1 MRIDPSAREDGGAKR
16 EENMKKLSVIL
27 ASLVLALGLVFAAAC
42 KEEQLEGTYTFE
54 SLTYTGEDG
63 TSVTLRAGDSW
74 LLAALTEDTFTF
86 ELRED
91 GTATFTVK
99 LVLTVTI
106 DLLWE
111 ESEEEGYIDITLDG
125 ATEKFPCDG
134 TTIGYTYEGASVTM
148 KKK

>member
-1 MRIDPSAREDGGAKR
+1 
-16 EENMKKLSVIL
+16 MKKLSVIL

-42 KEEQLEGTYTFE
+42 KEEGEQPLEGTYTFE

-63 TSVTLRAGDSW
+63 TSVTLRAGQNW
-74 LLAALTEDTFTF
+74 LVVALTEDTFTF

-99 LVLTVTI
+99 LVLTVTM
-106 DLLWE
+106 DLKWE
-111 ESEEEGYIDITLDG
+111 ESEEEGYIDITFDG

-134 TTIGYTYEGASVTM
+134 TTIGYTYHDASFGDASVTM

>member
-1 MRIDPSAREDGGAKR
+1 MPRRAKKR
-16 EENMKKLSVIL
+16 AKKSSPLR
-27 ASLVLALGLVFAAAC
+27 A
-42 KEEQLEGTYTFE
+42 TYTFE

-63 TSVTLRAGDSW
+63 TSVTLRAGQNW
-74 LLAALTEDTFTF
+74 LVVALTEDTFTF

-99 LVLTVTI
+99 LVLIVTM
-106 DLLWE
+106 DLKWE
-111 ESEEEGYIDITLDG
+111 ESEAEGYIDITFDG

-134 TTIGYTYEGASVTM
+134 TTISYTYHDASFGDASVTM

>member
-1 MRIDPSAREDGGAKR
+1 
-16 EENMKKLSVIL
+16 MKKLSVIL

-42 KEEQLEGTYTFE
+42 QEEGAKEQPLEGTYTFE

-63 TSVTLRAGDSW
+63 TSVTLRAGENW
-74 LLAALTEDTFTF
+74 LVAALTEDTFTF

-99 LVLTVTI
+99 LGLTLTM
-106 DLLWE
+106 DLKWE
-111 ESEEEGYIDITLDG
+111 ASEEDGYIDITFDG
-125 ATEKFPCDG
+125 ATEQFPCDG
-134 TTIGYTYEGASVTM
+134 TTISYTYHDASLGDASVTM

>member
-1 MRIDPSAREDGGAKR
+1 
-16 EENMKKLSVIL
+16 MKKLSVIL
-27 ASLVLALGLVFAAAC
+27 AWLVLALGLVFAASC
-42 KEEQLEGTYTFE
+42 KEEGEKEQPLEGTYTFE

-63 TSVTLRAGDSW
+63 TSVTLRAGQNW
-74 LLAALTEDTFTF
+74 LVVALTEDTFTF

-99 LVLTVTI
+99 LGLTLTM
-106 DLLWE
+106 DLKWE
-111 ESEEEGYIDITLDG
+111 ASEAEGYIDITFDG

-134 TTIGYTYEGASVTM
+134 TTIGYTYHDASFGDASVTM

>member
-1 MRIDPSAREDGGAKR
+1 
-16 EENMKKLSVIL
+16 MKKLSVIL
-27 ASLVLALGLVFAAAC
+27 ATLVLALGLVFAAAC
-42 KEEQLEGTYTFE
+42 KEEGAKEQPLEGTYTFE
-54 SLTYTGEDG
+54 SLTYMGEGG
-63 TSVTLRAGDSW
+63 TSVTLRAGENW

-91 GTATFTVK
+91 GTATFTAKAVFI
-99 LVLTVTI
+99 VTI

-125 ATEKFPCDG
+125 EMEQFPCDG
-134 TTIGYTYEGASVTM
+134 TTIGYTYHDASFGDVSVTM

>member
-1 MRIDPSAREDGGAKR
+1 
-16 EENMKKLSVIL
+16 MKKLSVIL
-27 ASLVLALGLVFAAAC
+27 ASLALALGLVSAAAC
-42 KEEQLEGTYTFE
+42 NDEGAKEQPLEGTYTFE

-63 TSVTLRAGDSW
+63 TSVTLRAGESW
-74 LLAALTEDTFTF
+74 LLAVLTEDTFTF

-99 LVLTVTI
+99 ALVTVTI
-106 DLLWE
+106 ELLWE

-134 TTIGYTYEGASVTM
+134 TTIGYTYNGASVTM

>member
-1 MRIDPSAREDGGAKR
+1 
-16 EENMKKLSVIL
+16 MKKLSVIL
-27 ASLVLALGLVFAAAC
+27 ASLVLALGLVFAASC
-42 KEEQLEGTYTFE
+42 KEEGEKEQPLEGTYTFE

-63 TSVTLRAGDSW
+63 TSVTLRAGQNW
-74 LLAALTEDTFTF
+74 LVAALTEDTFTF

-99 LVLTVTI
+99 LGLTLTM
-106 DLLWE
+106 DLKWE
-111 ESEEEGYIDITLDG
+111 ASEAEGYIDITFDG

-134 TTIGYTYEGASVTM
+134 TTIGYTYHDASFGDASVTM

>member
-1 MRIDPSAREDGGAKR
+1 
-16 EENMKKLSVIL
+16 MKKLSVIL
-27 ASLVLALGLVFAAAC
+27 ASLVLALGLVFAASC
-42 KEEQLEGTYTFE
+42 KEEGAKEQPLEGTYTFE

-63 TSVTLRAGDSW
+63 TSVTLRAGQNW
-74 LLAALTEDTFTF
+74 LVVALTEDTFTF

-99 LVLTVTI
+99 LVLTVTM
-106 DLLWE
+106 DLKWE
-111 ESEEEGYIDITLDG
+111 ESEEEGYIDITFDG

-134 TTIGYTYEGASVTM
+134 TTISYTYHDASFGDASVTM

>member
-1 MRIDPSAREDGGAKR
+1 
-16 EENMKKLSVIL
+16 MKKLSVIL
-27 ASLVLALGLVFAAAC
+27 ASLALALGLVFAAAC
-42 KEEQLEGTYTFE
+42 KEEGAKEQPLEGTYTFE

-63 TSVTLRAGDSW
+63 TSVTLRQNW
-74 LLAALTEDTFTF
+74 LVVALAEDTFTF

-99 LVLTVTI
+99 LVLTVTM
-106 DLLWE
+106 DLKWE
-111 ESEEEGYIDITLDG
+111 ASEEEGYIDITFDG

-134 TTIGYTYEGASVTM
+134 TTISYTYHDASFGDASVTM

>member
-1 MRIDPSAREDGGAKR
+1 
-16 EENMKKLSVIL
+16 MKKLSVIL

-42 KEEQLEGTYTFE
+42 KEEGAKEQPLEGTYTFE

-63 TSVTLRAGDSW
+63 TSVTLRAGQNW
-74 LLAALTEDTFTF
+74 LVVALTEDTFTF

-99 LVLTVTI
+99 LVLTVTM
-106 DLLWE
+106 DLKWE
-111 ESEEEGYIDITLDG
+111 ESEEEGYIDITFDG

-134 TTIGYTYEGASVTM
+134 TTIGYTYHDASFGDASVTM

>member
-1 MRIDPSAREDGGAKR
+1 
-16 EENMKKLSVIL
+16 MKKLSVIL

-42 KEEQLEGTYTFE
+42 NDEGAKEQPLEGTY
-54 SLTYTGEDG
+54 
-63 TSVTLRAGDSW
+63 
-74 LLAALTEDTFTF
+74 TF

-106 DLLWE
+106 ELLWE

-134 TTIGYTYEGASVTM
+134 TTIGYTYNGASVTM

>member
-1 MRIDPSAREDGGAKR
+1 MRRRKKQ
-16 EENMKKLSVIL
+16 EEVMKKLSVFL

-42 KEEQLEGTYTFE
+42 TDNGAKEQPLEGMYTFE

-63 TSVTLRAGDSW
+63 TSVTLRAGDNW

-86 ELRED
+86 ELKED

-99 LVLTVTI
+99 LVLTVTF
-106 DLLWE
+106 DLKWE
-111 ESEEEGYIDITLDG
+111 ESEEEGHIDITLDG
-125 ATEKFPCDG
+125 ATETFPCDG

>member
-1 MRIDPSAREDGGAKR
+1 
-16 EENMKKLSVIL
+16 MKKLSVIL

-42 KEEQLEGTYTFE
+42 KEESAKEQPLEGTYTFE

-63 TSVTLRAGDSW
+63 TSVTLRAGQNW
-74 LLAALTEDTFTF
+74 LVAALTEDTFTF

-91 GTATFTVK
+91 GTATFTAKV
-99 LVLTVTI
+99 VFIVTI

-125 ATEKFPCDG
+125 ETEQFPCDG
-134 TTIGYTYEGASVTM
+134 TTISYTYHDASFGDASVTM

>member
-1 MRIDPSAREDGGAKR
+1 MRRRKKQ
-16 EENMKKLSVIL
+16 EEVMKKLSVFL

-42 KEEQLEGTYTFE
+42 TDNGAKEQPLEGTYTFE

-63 TSVTLRAGDSW
+63 TSVTLRAGDNW

-86 ELRED
+86 ELKED

-99 LVLTVTI
+99 IVLIVTF
-106 DLLWE
+106 DLKWE

-125 ATEKFPCDG
+125 ETEKFPCDG

>member
-1 MRIDPSAREDGGAKR
+1 
-16 EENMKKLSVIL
+16 MKKLSVIL

-42 KEEQLEGTYTFE
+42 QEEGAKEQPLEGTYTFE

-74 LLAALTEDTFTF
+74 LVAALTEDTFTF

-91 GTATFTVK
+91 GTATFTAKV
-99 LVLTVTI
+99 VFTVTI

-111 ESEEEGYIDITLDG
+111 ASAEEGYIDITLDG
-125 ATEKFPCDG
+125 ATEQFPCDG
-134 TTIGYTYEGASVTM
+134 TTISYTYHDASFGDASVTM

>member
-1 MRIDPSAREDGGAKR
+1 MRRRKKQ
-16 EENMKKLSVIL
+16 EEVMKKLSVFL

-42 KEEQLEGTYTFE
+42 TDNGANEQPLEGTYTFE

-63 TSVTLRAGDSW
+63 TSVTLRAGDNW

-86 ELRED
+86 ELKED

-99 LVLTVTI
+99 IVLIVTF
-106 DLLWE
+106 DLKWE

-125 ATEKFPCDG
+125 ETEKFPCDG

>member
-1 MRIDPSAREDGGAKR
+1 
-16 EENMKKLSVIL
+16 MKKLSVIL
-27 ASLVLALGLVFAAAC
+27 AALALALGLVFAAAC
-42 KEEQLEGTYTFE
+42 KEEGAKEQPLEGTYTFE

-63 TSVTLRAGDSW
+63 TSVTLRAGENW
-74 LLAALTEDTFTF
+74 LVAALTEDTFTF

-91 GTATFTVK
+91 GTATFTAKV
-99 LVLTVTI
+99 VFTVTI

-125 ATEKFPCDG
+125 ATEQFPCDG
-134 TTIGYTYEGASVTM
+134 TTISYTYHDASLGDASVTM

>member
-1 MRIDPSAREDGGAKR
+1 
-16 EENMKKLSVIL
+16 MKKLSVIL
-27 ASLVLALGLVFAAAC
+27 ASLVFALGLVFAASC
-42 KEEQLEGTYTFE
+42 KEECEKEQPLDGTYTFE

-63 TSVTLRAGDSW
+63 TSVTLRAGQNW
-74 LLAALTEDTFTF
+74 LVVALTEDTFTF

-99 LVLTVTI
+99 VVLTVTM
-106 DLLWE
+106 DLKWE
-111 ESEEEGYIDITLDG
+111 ESEEEGYIDITFDG

-134 TTIGYTYEGASVTM
+134 TTIGYTYHDASFGDASVTM

>member
-1 MRIDPSAREDGGAKR
+1 MSGAKR

-42 KEEQLEGTYTFE
+42 KEEGAKEQPLEGTYTFE

-91 GTATFTVK
+91 GTATFTAKV
-99 LVLTVTI
+99 VFTVTI
-106 DLLWE
+106 DLKWE

>member
-1 MRIDPSAREDGGAKR
+1 
-16 EENMKKLSVIL
+16 MKKLSVVL
-27 ASLVLALGLVFAAAC
+27 ASLVLALGLVLAAAC
-42 KEEQLEGTYTFE
+42 KDAGAKEQPLEGTYTFE

-63 TSVTLRAGDSW
+63 TSVTLRAGQNW
-74 LLAALTEDTFTF
+74 LVVALTEDTFTF

-99 LVLTVTI
+99 LVLTVTM
-106 DLLWE
+106 DLKWE
-111 ESEEEGYIDITLDG
+111 ASEEEGYIDITFDG

-134 TTIGYTYEGASVTM
+134 TTIGYTYHDASFGDASVTM

>member
-1 MRIDPSAREDGGAKR
+1 
-16 EENMKKLSVIL
+16 MKKLSVIL
-27 ASLVLALGLVFAAAC
+27 ASLVLALGLVFAASC
-42 KEEQLEGTYTFE
+42 KEEGEKEQPLEGTYTFE

-63 TSVTLRAGDSW
+63 TSVTLRAGQNW
-74 LLAALTEDTFTF
+74 LVVALTEDTFTF

-99 LVLTVTI
+99 LGLTLTM
-106 DLLWE
+106 DLKWE
-111 ESEEEGYIDITLDG
+111 ASEAEGYIDITFDG

-134 TTIGYTYEGASVTM
+134 TTIGYTYHDASFGDASVTM

>member
-1 MRIDPSAREDGGAKR
+1 
-16 EENMKKLSVIL
+16 MKKLSVIL
-27 ASLVLALGLVFAAAC
+27 ASLALALGLVFAAAC
-42 KEEQLEGTYTFE
+42 KEEGAKEQPLEGTYTFE

-63 TSVTLRAGDSW
+63 TSVTLRAGQNW
-74 LLAALTEDTFTF
+74 LVAALTEDTFTF

-91 GTATFTVK
+91 GTATFTAKV
-99 LVLTVTI
+99 VFIVTI

-125 ATEKFPCDG
+125 ETEQFPCDG
-134 TTIGYTYEGASVTM
+134 TTISYTYHDASFGDASVTM

>member
-1 MRIDPSAREDGGAKR
+1 
-16 EENMKKLSVIL
+16 MKKLSVIL
-27 ASLVLALGLVFAAAC
+27 AALALALGLVFAAAC
-42 KEEQLEGTYTFE
+42 KEEGAKEQPLEGTYTFE

-63 TSVTLRAGDSW
+63 TSVTLRAGQNW
-74 LLAALTEDTFTF
+74 LVVALTEDTFTF

-91 GTATFTVK
+91 GTATFTAKV
-99 LVLTVTI
+99 VFTVTI

-125 ATEKFPCDG
+125 ATEQFPCDG
-134 TTIGYTYEGASVTM
+134 TTISYTYHDASLGDASVTM